1 MGTAVHGTLD
11 LLERDEELSALDA
24 ALARARSGQGQVLA
38 VEGPGGIGKTRLL
51 AAARATAREAGMRTL
66 HARASELE
74 RSFTFGVVRQL
85 FEPALFAAD
94 PAERDRWL
102 SGAAGL
108 TRSMFEDAGA
118 GQDESSY
125 ARLHGLYWLCANVA
139 ADGPLLVC
147 VDDAQWADEPS
158 LSFLGFLARRLED
171 LPVALV
177 VGTRPRPEQDSEVLR
192 GLVTDPA
199 TRVIRPAALTGAAVG
214 QWVRAAV
221 DPSAGSAFCAACHET
236 TGGNPFLVRELLH
249 EVLDKRL
256 RATDAEA
263 ARVRELGPEAISTVV
278 LQRLHRLPATAPAMA
293 RAVALL
299 GEGANAGIAAELAGY
314 DEAKAEEA
322 LEALTRGDVLTRDGD
337 TLAFVHPI
345 VLSAIY
351 NDLPVR
357 ARTEGHGRA
366 ARLLHARG
374 AAPEEVASQL
384 ALTAPRGDLWVV
396 EALRT
401 AAARALSLGDP
412 VAAAAHLAR
421 ALAEPPPDTAGG
433 DAGARVGGGA
443 VGGAP
448 LGGAGGAAVGGGG
461 EACAGGAGGAP
472 VGGAGGG
479 EPRARGAG
487 GAPVGGAGGAAVG
500 GGGEVRAGGAGG
512 APVGGAPVAAAGR
525 PERAPAD
532 VAVVTAEL
540 AWAEAQSGAP
550 GAVEHFREAM
560 RLAADPRQRGRM
572 ALGLARCLK
581 FAGDSPVALD
591 VLRTALVELGDADPE
606 LSEQLQVELTASA
619 YISLA
624 ARPLLKAE
632 IAAITTPDVAR
643 TALDRVHLAASA
655 FETVIAAR
663 PAERSAE
670 LARRALSDGVLPMD
684 LASGGHTFLNAVTAL
699 MFSEAYADAQRHYSR
714 AIDET
719 RRRGSSVGFAAI
731 SSLRALL
738 LYRLGSLTGA
748 LADAT
753 AALDLRNDVH
763 GAQGYLACALNA
775 IVFASLDRGTAGPEL
790 LALAD
795 DFFATQPTEDL
806 PFSQAMHARG
816 WLKAELGE
824 REAGLEELLAC
835 GERELEWGVG
845 TPEIIAWRSSAAEV
859 CLRLGRLEQARELAA
874 RELELA
880 RSIGAPRALGVA
892 LRAAALAESG
902 TRRIE
907 LLREAVASLEASQ
920 GALELAR
927 ARVDL
932 GAALVRAGRREEAR
946 QLLRDG
952 QEGAAIAGATP
963 LVERAHREL
972 LATGARPR
980 RTATAGRDG
989 LTPSELRVTEMAAAG
1004 QTNREIAQALF
1015 VTEKTVETHL
1025 GRAFMKLGVRS
1036 RKQLAQALDRE
1047 TAEVV

>member
-1 MGTAVHGTLD
+1 MGPAVHGTLD
-11 LLERDEELSALDA
+11 LLEREEELSALDA
-24 ALARARSGQGQVLA
+24 ALARARSGQGQVVA

-51 AAARATAREAGMRTL
+51 AAARASAREAGMRIL

-85 FEPALFAAD
+85 FEPALFTAD
-94 PAERDRWL
+94 DAERDRWL

-147 VDDAQWADEPS
+147 VDDAQWSDEPS

-177 VGTRPRPEQDSEVLR
+177 LGTRPRAEQESEVLR
-192 GLVTDPA
+192 GLVTDPG
-199 TRVIRPAALTGAAVG
+199 TRVVRPLALTGAAVG

-221 DPSAGSAFCAACHET
+221 DPSAGTAFCAACHET

-249 EVLDKRL
+249 EILDKRL

-263 ARVRELGPEAISTVV
+263 ATVRELGPEAISTVV
-278 LQRLHRLPATAPAMA
+278 LQRLDRLPPTAPAMA

-299 GEGANAGIAAELAGY
+299 GEGANAQLAAELAGH
-314 DEAKAEEA
+314 DEATAEEA

-337 TLAFVHPI
+337 VLAFVHPI

-384 ALTAPRGDLWVV
+384 ALTAPRGDAWVV
-396 EALRT
+396 EALR
-401 AAARALSLGDP
+401 AAARRALSLGDP
-412 VAAAAHLAR
+412 VTAAAHLER
-421 ALAEPPPDTAGG
+421 ALAEPP
-433 DAGARVGGGA
+433 
-443 VGGAP
+443 
-448 LGGAGGAAVGGGG
+448 
-461 EACAGGAGGAP
+461 
-472 VGGAGGG
+472 
-479 EPRARGAG
+479 
-487 GAPVGGAGGAAVG
+487 
-500 GGGEVRAGGAGG
+500 
-512 APVGGAPVAAAGR
+512 
-525 PERAPAD
+525 AD
-532 VAVVTAEL
+532 VATVTAEL
-540 AWAEAQSGAP
+540 AWAGAQSGAP
-550 GAVEHFREAM
+550 RAVEHFREAM
-560 RLAADPRQRGRM
+560 RLAADVRQRGQM

-581 FAGDSPVALD
+581 FGGESPVAID
-591 VLRTALVELGDADPE
+591 VLRAALADLGDADPALAE
-606 LSEQLQVELTASA
+606 ELQVELTAAA
-619 YISLA
+619 YISLV
-624 ARPLLKAE
+624 ARPLLRRE
-632 IAAITTPDVAR
+632 IEAITVPEVAR
-643 TALDRVHLAASA
+643 TALDRANLMASA
-655 FETVIAAR
+655 FEHVIAAR

-670 LARRALSDGVLPMD
+670 LARRAIEGAELPTD
-684 LASGGHTFLNAVTAL
+684 VSAGGHVFITATTAL
-699 MFSEAYADAQRHYSR
+699 MFSERYDEAGRLYARAVDDA
-714 AIDET
+714 
-719 RRRGSSVGFAAI
+719 RRRGSSVGFAAA
-731 SSLRALL
+731 SSLRSLM
-738 LYRLGSLTGA
+738 LYRIGSLSAA

-775 IVFASLDRGTAGPEL
+775 LVFASLDRGTAGPDL

-795 DFFATQPTEDL
+795 DFFATQPSEDL
-806 PFSQAMHARG
+806 PYSQAMHARG
-816 WLKAELGE
+816 WLKAELGD
-824 REAGLEELLAC
+824 REGGLEELLAC

-845 TPEIIAWRSSAAEV
+845 TPQIIAWRSSAAEV
-859 CLRLGRLEQARELAA
+859 CLRLGRLDQAKELAA

-902 TRRIE
+902 ARRIE
-907 LLREAVASLEASQ
+907 LLREAVTALEASQ

-927 ARVDL
+927 ARIDL
-932 GAALVRAGRREEAR
+932 GVALVRTGRREDAR
-946 QLLRDG
+946 PLLRDG
-952 QEGAAIAGATP
+952 QEGAAAAGATP

-989 LTPSELRVTEMAAAG
+989 LTPSELRVTEMAASG

>member
-1 MGTAVHGTLD
+1 MHGTLD
-11 LLERDEELSALDA
+11 LLEREEELSALDA
-24 ALARARSGQGQVLA
+24 ALGRARAGQGQVVA

-51 AAARATAREAGMRTL
+51 AAARSTGRDAGMRVL

-85 FEPALFAAD
+85 FEPALFTAQ
-94 PAERDRWL
+94 PAERDRWM

-108 TRSMFEDAGA
+108 TRSMFEDAGG

-125 ARLHGLYWLCANVA
+125 ARLHGLYWLCANLA
-139 ADGPLLVC
+139 ADDPLLVC

-158 LSFLGFLARRLED
+158 LSFLGFLARRIED

-177 VGTRPRPEQDSEVLR
+177 LGTRPRPEQDSEVLR
-192 GLVTDPA
+192 GLVTDPG
-199 TRVIRPAALTGAAVG
+199 TRLLRPPALTGAAVG
-214 QWVRAAV
+214 QWVRSAV
-221 DPSAGSAFCAACHET
+221 DPGAGAKFCAACHET

-249 EVLDKRL
+249 EVLDKQL

-263 ARVRELGPEAISTVV
+263 ATVRELGPEAISTVV
-278 LQRLHRLPATAPAMA
+278 LQRLHRLPPTAPAMA

-299 GEGANAGIAAELAGY
+299 GEGANAALAAELAGF
-314 DEAKAEEA
+314 DEPTAEEA

-337 TLAFVHPI
+337 VLAFVHPI

-351 NDLPVR
+351 HDLPVR
-357 ARTEGHGRA
+357 ARSEGHGRA

-384 ALTAPRGDLWVV
+384 ALTAPRGDEWVV
-396 EALRT
+396 AALRA

-412 VAAAAHLAR
+412 AAAAAHLER
-421 ALAEPPPDTAGG
+421 ALAEPPRDVAP
-433 DAGARVGGGA
+433 GGA
-443 VGGAP
+443 EHAP
-448 LGGAGGAAVGGGG
+448 
-461 EACAGGAGGAP
+461 
-472 VGGAGGG
+472 G
-479 EPRARGAG
+479 EP
-487 GAPVGGAGGAAVG
+487 
-500 GGGEVRAGGAGG
+500 
-512 APVGGAPVAAAGR
+512 
-525 PERAPAD
+525 PAD
-532 VAVVTAEL
+532 VAAGGAEDAPDDVAPGGAEHAPGEPPADVATVTAEL
-540 AWAEAQSGAP
+540 AWAEASAGAP
-550 GAVEHFREAM
+550 RAVEHFRTAM
-560 RLAADPRQRGRM
+560 RLAKDPRERGRM

-581 FAGDSPVALD
+581 FGGESPVALD
-591 VLRTALVELGDADPE
+591 VLRTALADLGDADPA
-606 LSEQLQVELTASA
+606 LAEQLQVELTASA

-632 IAAITTPDVAR
+632 IAAITIPDVAR

-655 FETVIAAR
+655 FETIIAAR

-670 LARRALSDGVLPMD
+670 LARRALADDQLPMD
-684 LASGGHTFLNAVTAL
+684 LAAGGHTFLNAVTAL
-699 MFSEAYADAQRHYSR
+699 MFSEAYDDAQQQYSR
-714 AIDET
+714 ALDET

-731 SSLRALL
+731 SSLRSLL
-738 LYRLGSLTGA
+738 LYRLGSLSGA

-763 GAQGYLACALNA
+763 GAQGYLACALNSV
-775 IVFASLDRGTAGPEL
+775 VFASLDRGTAGPDL

-795 DFFATQPTEDL
+795 DFFATQPSEDL
-806 PFSQAMHARG
+806 PYSQAMHARG
-816 WLKAELGE
+816 WLRADLGD
-824 REAGLEELLAC
+824 REGGLAELLAC
-835 GERELEWGVG
+835 GARELEWGVG
-845 TPEIIAWRSSAAEV
+845 TPQIIAWRSSAAEV
-859 CLRLGRLEQARELAA
+859 CLRLGRLEQARGLAA
-874 RELELA
+874 EELLLA
-880 RSIGAPRALGVA
+880 RSIGAPRAIGVA
-892 LRAAALAESG
+892 LRAAGLAESG
-902 TRRIE
+902 ARRIE
-907 LLREAVASLEASQ
+907 LLREAVTSLKASQ

-932 GAALVRAGRREEAR
+932 GAALVRAGQRDEAR
-946 QLLRDG
+946 GLLRDG
-952 QEGAAIAGATP
+952 QEGAAVCGATP

>member
-1 MGTAVHGTLD
+1 MHGTLD
-11 LLERDEELSALDA
+11 LLEREEELSALDA
-24 ALARARSGQGQVLA
+24 ALARARAGQGQVVA

-51 AAARATAREAGMRTL
+51 AAARGSAREAGMRSL

-85 FEPALFAAD
+85 FEPALFSAD
-94 PAERDRWL
+94 AAERDRWL

-125 ARLHGLYWLCANVA
+125 ARLHGLYWLCANLA

-177 VGTRPRPEQDSEVLR
+177 LGTRPRPEQESEVLR
-192 GLVTDPA
+192 GLVTDLG
-199 TRVIRPAALTGAAVG
+199 TRLLRPPALTGAAVG

-221 DPSAGSAFCAACHET
+221 DPGAGAGFCAACHET

-249 EVLDKRL
+249 EVLDKQL
-256 RATDAEA
+256 LATDAEA
-263 ARVRELGPEAISTVV
+263 AAVRELGPEAISTVV
-278 LQRLHRLPATAPAMA
+278 LQRLHRLPPTAPAMA

-299 GEGANAGIAAELAGY
+299 GEGANAALAAELAGF
-314 DEAKAEEA
+314 DEPTAEEA

-337 TLAFVHPI
+337 VLAFVHPI

-357 ARTEGHGRA
+357 ARSDGHGRA

-384 ALTAPRGDLWVV
+384 ALTAPRGDEWVV
-396 EALRT
+396 EALRA
-401 AAARALSLGDP
+401 AAARATSLGDP
-412 VAAAAHLAR
+412 VAAAAHLER
-421 ALAEPPPDTAGG
+421 ALAEPP
-433 DAGARVGGGA
+433 
-443 VGGAP
+443 
-448 LGGAGGAAVGGGG
+448 
-461 EACAGGAGGAP
+461 E
-472 VGGAGGG
+472 
-479 EPRARGAG
+479 
-487 GAPVGGAGGAAVG
+487 
-500 GGGEVRAGGAGG
+500 
-512 APVGGAPVAAAGR
+512 
-525 PERAPAD
+525 D
-532 VAVVTAEL
+532 VTSVTAEL
-540 AWAEAQSGAP
+540 AWAESQSGAP
-550 GAVEHFREAM
+550 GAVAHFRDAM
-560 RLAADPRQRGRM
+560 RLAADARRRGRM

-581 FAGDSPVALD
+581 FGGDSRAAID
-591 VLRTALVELGDADPE
+591 VLRAALADLGDADPPLVE
-606 LSEQLQVELTASA
+606 ELQVELTASA

-632 IAAITTPDVAR
+632 VAAITTPEVPR
-643 TALDRVHLAASA
+643 TALDRLHLAASA
-655 FETVIAAR
+655 FEIIIAAQ
-663 PAERSAE
+663 PAGRSAE
-670 LARRALSDGVLPMD
+670 LARRALSGDGLPMD
-684 LASGGHTFLNAVTAL
+684 LSIGGHTFLNAVTAL
-699 MFSEAYADAQRHYSR
+699 MFSEAYDDAQQYYTR
-714 AIDET
+714 ALDDT

-731 SSLRALL
+731 SSLRSLL
-738 LYRLGSLTGA
+738 LYRLGSLSGA

-763 GAQGYLACALNA
+763 GAQGYLACALNSL
-775 IVFASLDRGTAGPEL
+775 VFASLDRGTAGPEL

-795 DFFATQPTEDL
+795 DFFATQPSEDL
-806 PFSQAMHARG
+806 PYSQALHARG
-816 WLKAELGE
+816 WLRAELGD
-824 REAGLEELLAC
+824 REGALAELLAC

-845 TPEIIAWRSSAAEV
+845 TPQIIAWRSAAAEV

-874 RELELA
+874 EELSLA
-880 RSIGAPRALGVA
+880 RSIGAPRAIGVA

-902 TRRIE
+902 ARRIE
-907 LLREAVASLEASQ
+907 LLREAVASLAASQ

-927 ARVDL
+927 ARIDL
-932 GAALVRAGRREEAR
+932 GAALVRAGQRDDAR
-946 QLLRDG
+946 VLLRDG
-952 QEGAAIAGATP
+952 QEGAAAAGAAP

-980 RTATAGRDG
+980 RTAAAGRDG
-989 LTPSELRVTEMAAAG
+989 LTPSELRVTEMAASG

-1047 TAEVV
+1047 PAEVV